1 MKKPTPKIKPTKA
14 PTKNKEQNKSE
25 GLRINKYLA
34 LHGYSTRRGADDLI
48 SKNQI
53 FINGRRA
60 VLGDKVTD
68 KDKVEL
74 RGGQVKKEF
83 RYFAYNKPYGVI
95 THSPQFGQKDIAKD
109 LSGNFNMKGVFPI
122 GRLDKSST
130 GLMILTDDGR
140 VTDRLLNPKH
150 SHEKEYLVTTKLKL
164 RNNFK
169 EKMEAGVNIEGYKTE
184 KCKVRIID
192 DFTFRV
198 TLTEGKKHQIRRM
211 CSALFNDVDTLKR
224 ERIMNVT
231 LGDLPSGHF
240 RQLQGEELKT
250 FLSSI
255 GL

>member
-1 MKKPTPKIKPTKA
+1 MKKPTKPIKKE
-14 PTKNKEQNKSE
+14 NKLKTSAE
-25 GLRINKYLA
+25 GIRINKYLA
-34 LHGYSTRRGADDLI
+34 LNGYATRRGADDLI
-48 SKNQI
+48 ARNQI

-68 KDKVEL
+68 KDVVDL

-83 RYFAYNKPYGVI
+83 RYFAYNKPFGVI

-150 SHEKEYLVTTKLKL
+150 FHEKEYLVTTKMKL

-169 EKMEAGVNIEGYKTE
+169 EKMEAGVSIEGYKTAP
-184 KCKVRIID
+184 CKIKIID
-192 DFTFRV
+192 DHIFKV

-211 CSALFNDVDTLKR
+211 CVALFNDVDTLKR
-224 ERIMNVT
+224 ERIMNVI

-240 RQLQGEELKT
+240 RQLKDEELKG
-250 FLSSI
+250 FLDSI

>member
-1 MKKPTPKIKPTKA
+1 MKKPIKSIKKENKPKTS
-14 PTKNKEQNKSE
+14 SE
-25 GLRINKYLA
+25 GIRINKYLA
-34 LHGYSTRRGADDLI
+34 LHGFSTRRGADDLI

-68 KDKVEL
+68 KDLVEL
-74 RGGQVKKEF
+74 RGSQVKKKF

-150 SHEKEYLVTTKLKL
+150 FHEKEYFVTTKMKL

-169 EKMEAGVNIEGYKTE
+169 EKIEAGVNIEGYKTAP
-184 KCKVRIID
+184 CKVKIID
-192 DFTFRV
+192 DHAFII

-231 LGDLPSGHF
+231 LGDLPLGHF
-240 RQLQGEELKT
+240 RQLKDEELKT